1 MFGGKS
7 DARIDKVCGILR
19 RKVNDVLSTKRR
31 LNIKVSLNLLE
42 TQLLLHFATCSG
54 QCLWLNTL
62 SITSAVLVG
71 SRIFTF
77 VLFQILI

>member
-1 MFGGKS
+1 MFGIKS

-19 RKVNDVLSTKRR
+19 SKVNVLSTKRR

-54 QCLWLNTL
+54 QCIWLNTL

-71 SRIFTF
+71 SCIFTF
-77 VLFQILI
+77 VLFQFLI